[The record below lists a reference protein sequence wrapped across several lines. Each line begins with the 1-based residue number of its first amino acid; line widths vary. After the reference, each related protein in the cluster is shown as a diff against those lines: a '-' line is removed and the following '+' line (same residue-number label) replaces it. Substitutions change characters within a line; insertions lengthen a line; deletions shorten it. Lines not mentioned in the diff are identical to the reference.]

1 MHSLVGG
8 GGEGG
13 RITVIINHLMFNRV
27 IFVVPRKFSTGQEKK
42 KEQEQAPHRRSW
54 ESTGVA
60 IHCPSG
66 GLQTK
71 LTKNNNRIRRFLE
84 INR

>member
-1 MHSLVGG
+1 MIHSLVGG

-27 IFVVPRKFSTGQEKK
+27 IFVVPRKFSTGQKRK

-54 ESTGVA
+54 ESTGV
-60 IHCPSG
+60 
-66 GLQTK
+66 
-71 LTKNNNRIRRFLE
+71 
-84 INR
+84 

>member
-1 MHSLVGG
+1 MAHSLVGG

-27 IFVVPRKFSTGQEKK
+27 IFVVPRKFSTGQRKK

-54 ESTGVA
+54 ESTGV
-60 IHCPSG
+60 
-66 GLQTK
+66 
-71 LTKNNNRIRRFLE
+71 
-84 INR
+84 